1 MKILALEFS
10 SSQRSVAVLRQANAE
25 HKSEEHELVDTGS
38 GLMLGQIENVLRQ
51 TGVEREEIE
60 VIAVGLGPGSYT
72 GIRSAIA
79 LAQGW
84 HLGREVKLLGL
95 SSADCVAAQ
104 ASAEG
109 LAGKVAVTID
119 AQRGEFYLANY
130 QLSPP
135 HWHEV
140 QPLRLAVPEAVLD
153 CQRQGHLVIGP
164 DIGMTFPGARI
175 VWPRAAALARL
186 AFLSNHFVQ
195 PEELQPI
202 YLRQTTFVK
211 AAPPR
216 ELPE

>member
-10 SSQRSVAVLRQANAE
+10 SSQRSVAVLRQSHAE
-25 HKSEEHELVDTGS
+25 HQAEEHQLVDTGS
-38 GLMLGQIENVLRQ
+38 GQMLGLIEQVLRQ
-51 TGVEREEIE
+51 TGIEREEIE

-72 GIRSAIA
+72 GIRGAIA

-84 HLGREVKLLGL
+84 HIGRQVQLLGL
-95 SSADCVAAQ
+95 SSADCIAAQ
-104 ASAEG
+104 ACAEG

-130 QLSPP
+130 ELSPP
-135 HWHEV
+135 SWREV
-140 QPLRLAVPEAVLD
+140 QVLRLATPAAVLD
-153 CQRQGHLVIGP
+153 CQRQGQVVIGP
-164 DIGMTFPGARI
+164 DVGIVFPGART

-186 AFLSNHFVQ
+186 ALLGNDFVE

-202 YLRQTTFVK
+202 YLRQTAFVK

-216 ELPE
+216 QLPD